1 MGAGSIVLTA
11 LHFAVN
17 EDEEELVKLL
27 LAVAG
32 EKLFELLCV
41 QDKYGRTAL
50 HIAVCR
56 KNVAV
61 VAWLFNAGGERVL
74 ELMDMRTF
82 MGQAA
87 ID

>member
-1 MGAGSIVLTA
+1 M
-11 LHFAVN
+11 N